1 MDQGADE
8 LEHQLFTAHDC
19 SQKSSSISSS
29 DDDSGNS
36 SEEDSG
42 EEADNSSEGD
52 EDSDVSQFGIE
63 FNLLNTYNF
72 PFSVCWWPENGQESI
87 DAATIRSIF
96 HFFKQKH
103 SFIQFQICSQ
113 LPRPMKMMRTTFKQI
128 EPAKRLCRAD
138 VSKQQLNDDWWYITH
153 ILYQFI
159 CSFFGHSNPHS
170 SLFVYSFFR
179 LICE

>member
-1 MDQGADE
+1 MDRGADE

-63 FNLLNTYNF
+63 FNLLNT
-72 PFSVCWWPENGQESI
+72 
-87 DAATIRSIF
+87 IF
-96 HFFKQKH
+96 HFQSTDDDQKTDR
-103 SFIQFQICSQ
+103 SRWMPPPSGQF
-113 LPRPMKMMRTTFKQI
+113 
-128 EPAKRLCRAD
+128 
-138 VSKQQLNDDWWYITH
+138 
-153 ILYQFI
+153 
-159 CSFFGHSNPHS
+159 SFF
-170 SLFVYSFFR
+170 
-179 LICE
+179 